1 MSEDDSLHIALLGDS
16 TLDNAAYTAGGP
28 SVTDYLGR
36 FLTGES
42 QATLLAVDG
51 ALVRDVEHQLP
62 KIPGDATHAVCSVG
76 GNDAMMQISV
86 LERRV
91 EDVSAALTELS
102 DVVEEFEEAYRACLK
117 RLLRLDLPVTV
128 CTIYNGDFDRASG
141 RQQVI
146 SAALSMW
153 NDAIL
158 QAALDY
164 NLPVVDLRRVCSAP
178 QDYTRRIEPN
188 EQGGRKI
195 AEALYKAHMEPE
207 SFSARIGP
215 TGTEV

>member
-1 MSEDDSLHIALLGDS
+1 MSEENSFHIALLGDS

-28 SVTDYLGR
+28 SVTDYLSR
-36 FLTGES
+36 FLPGES

-51 ALVRDVEHQLP
+51 ALTRDVESQLP
-62 KIPGDATHAVCSVG
+62 EVTKDVTHVVLSVG
-76 GNDAMMQISV
+76 GNDAMMEITV

-91 EDVSAALTELS
+91 EDVSAAVVKLS
-102 DVVEEFEEAYRACLK
+102 DVVEEFEETYRTCLK

-141 RQQVI
+141 KQQVI
-146 SAALSMW
+146 NAVLSMW

-178 QDYTRRIEPN
+178 EDYTRRIEPN

-195 AEALYKAHMEPE
+195 AEALYRAHVKPE
-207 SFSARIGP
+207 SFSAGIGP
-215 TGTEV
+215 VDL